1 MVIFADTDRD
11 INQHVSALLKL
22 HGLQVHRTHSTD
34 ETIEQLTTMR
44 NNIDL
49 VCINGE
55 LAAKNGGMLLS
66 RIKDTSPNTRVFVIA
81 DADAGYGSDLLR
93 YGADEYIEKP
103 LGTDTI
109 VAKSVELAARGKRGY
124 K

>member
-1 MVIFADTDRD
+1 MIFADTDRD

-66 RIKDTSPNTRVFVIA
+66 RIKDTNPNTRVFVIA
-81 DADAGYGSDLLR
+81 DVDAGYGSDLLR
-93 YGADEYIEKP
+93 YGVDEYIEKP

-109 VAKSVELAARGKRGY
+109 VAKSVELARGKRGY